1 MQRNYTRSRRLVLVT
16 LARSPAMMASLWLGL
31 NVIRFYAYA
40 PEAKVYSTVVRLP
53 FVVECCAAAVGILIL
68 FWAIIELASWLA
80 KRFSIA

>member
-1 MQRNYTRSRRLVLVT
+1 MLVT
-16 LARSPAMMASLWLGL
+16 LARSPPMMASLWLGL

-40 PEAKVYSTVVRLP
+40 PETVVRLP

-68 FWAIIELASWLA
+68 FWAIIELARWLA